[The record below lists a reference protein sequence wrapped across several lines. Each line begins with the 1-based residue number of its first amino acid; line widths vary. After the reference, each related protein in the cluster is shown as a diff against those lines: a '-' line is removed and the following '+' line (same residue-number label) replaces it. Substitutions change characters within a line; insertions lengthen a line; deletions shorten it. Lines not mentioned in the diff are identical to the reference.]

1 MKQCNKMKMVFV
13 MCASAFV
20 IQSVVASDE
29 EVKFGFCG
37 SRMTNN
43 VFTITRS
50 GN

>member
-29 EVKFGFCG
+29 EVKIPTLQLVKQVW
-37 SRMTNN
+37 SVNYQ
-43 VFTITRS
+43 
-50 GN
+50 